1 MKVPDGYPLVKGR
14 FVTGFAN
21 SGEAAI
27 ELMQVVPFLVEDMLK
42 RTAASIRKRPTGHP
56 HVVVDG
62 NPITGQNPASAQ
74 GSGRAVLQRL
84 AADAA
89 PSKERQVRWR
99 EAGRLEPLVAK
110 VFPLPEAGEAL
121 TALLSRRFAGKIVL
135 ET

>member
-21 SGEAAI
+21 PGEAAI

-62 NPITGQNPASAQ
+62 NLITGQNPASAQ
-74 GSGRAVLQRL
+74 GGGKGRPATTGRRCCAEQGAPGVDGCCCGRRSSPPSLTGAVAQTVDFGAKRL
-84 AADAA
+84 G
-89 PSKERQVRWR
+89 QQ
-99 EAGRLEPLVAK
+99 
-110 VFPLPEAGEAL
+110 
-121 TALLSRRFAGKIVL
+121 
-135 ET
+135 